1 MNDDLSILGIPKILQ
16 EEYNFDIFGILDI
29 SDKSKEFFNKQ
40 QLIKFKKIWFL
51 HDNISN
57 IAKNP
62 DIKYLTSFEENYKI
76 NLWQLAI
83 NERFFNKFNEFYK
96 FSKEEILSILEQEC
110 KLFEKILDDVKPDF
124 LIMGHTTLHH
134 NLLFFKIAKKKGI
147 KILMLRQS
155 YLAGKYHI
163 TSDAD
168 RLDSTQRSNKHNF
181 SSLTELQNYIKNEH
195 SKTLDTRQDRLQSS
209 NMYYLKAALKYL
221 RSSNSNEKTHYTY
234 YGRTKSAVLSKT
246 MTYTLKKRYRERFMN
261 KNLLHNVE
269 NKKPFIYFPLHME
282 QERSLLIAAPI
293 YTNQIEVIR
302 NIVKSLPVGY
312 ELYVKEHP
320 LMVLRGWRSIS
331 DYKEIMNLHNVK
343 LFHPSVKSIDIIKK
357 SSLVISIKSTTSLEA
372 AFYNKPS
379 IIFVNADFSSL
390 PSVHQIKT
398 INELPDA
405 IRTSLKKE
413 IKISDLNNYLN
424 LIEGNSFEIDIHHLS
439 QSFGDYFHYG
449 SLLVNVEIP
458 INKMKSYLEENRDY
472 FEKLVNEFIKKIEK
486 YEKKN

>member
-1 MNDDLSILGIPKILQ
+1 MNDDLSMLGVSKILQ
-16 EEYNFDIFGILDI
+16 EKYDFDIFGILDI

-51 HDNISN
+51 YDNISKT
-57 IAKNP
+57 AKNP

-76 NLWQLAI
+76 NLWELVT
-83 NERFFNKFNEFYK
+83 NERFFNEFNQFYK

-110 KLFEKILDDVKPDF
+110 KLFEKILGDTKPDF

-134 NLLFFKIAKKKGI
+134 NLLFFEIAKKKGI
-147 KILMLRQS
+147 KILMLRPS

-163 TSDAD
+163 TSETD
-168 RLDSTQRSNKHNF
+168 RLDSTQGSNKHNF
-181 SSLTELQNYIKNEH
+181 SSLTELQNYVKNYDSTKQVNKH
-195 SKTLDTRQDRLQSS
+195 ARLQSS
-209 NMYYLKAALKYL
+209 NMYYLKAALRYL
-221 RSSNSNEKTHYTY
+221 CSSDSNEKTHYTY
-234 YGRTKSAVLSKT
+234 YGRTKSAVISK
-246 MTYTLKKRYRERFMN
+246 MITYTLKKRYRERFIN
-261 KNLLHNVE
+261 KKLLRSVE

-302 NIVKSLPVGY
+302 NIIKSLPVGY

-320 LMVLRGWRSIS
+320 VNILRGWRSIS
-331 DYKEIMNLHNVK
+331 DYKEIMALPNVK
-343 LFHPSVKSIDIIKK
+343 LFHPFINSVDLIKK

-424 LIEGNSFEIDIHHLS
+424 LIEGNSFELDILYLS
-439 QSFGDYFHYG
+439 QSFADYFHYG
-449 SLLVNVEIP
+449 GFLVNVEIP
-458 INKMKSYLEENRDY
+458 INKMKSYLEKHQDT
-472 FEKLVNEFIKKIEK
+472 FEKLTSEFVRKIEK